1 MSTPKSWQRYMAL
14 GVFSA
19 EAPRGYGC
27 VPAEILEEIEAPV
40 TGRALLAETERR
52 DTLWS
57 AVKEDLTRRAAS
69 DQLHQ
74 LSIADINPGPLP
86 TEYQT
91 EPTPNYAR
99 PLTGQ
104 QPATLGD
111 KGPLTI
117 EALVAPS
124 RTADQILDS
133 AAAAL
138 RDRAACRDI
147 AGERSMARCIKAFNA
162 LTGQDLSE
170 FQGWLFMGVL
180 KYARAT
186 AGNPQLDDLI
196 DAAGYSALAGES
208 IFHKAEMQTMSGVM
222 DTP

>member
-1 MSTPKSWQRYMAL
+1 MAL

-27 VPAEILEEIEAPV
+27 VPAEILEEIVAVRDVNEPDQQG
-40 TGRALLAETERR
+40 TSTPESLLTDLVQVLHKKGTCRSI
-52 DTLWS
+52 DTY
-57 AVKEDLTRRAAS
+57 E
-69 DQLHQ
+69 
-74 LSIADINPGPLP
+74 G
-86 TEYQT
+86 
-91 EPTPNYAR
+91 
-99 PLTGQ
+99 
-104 QPATLGD
+104 
-111 KGPLTI
+111 
-117 EALVAPS
+117 
-124 RTADQILDS
+124 TADQILDS